1 MGLDL
6 EYFKDQTHINDLQ
19 KLNDKELYF
28 IIRLLEDELEH
39 FNINDGFKTKGIIR
53 ACNKTFDLF
62 KDLRFIL
69 NGYMDVMKEN
79 DLSFCDKTDTEQLIN
94 NMDSIVNISK
104 TINTTKTTKHKIND
118 HMETVI
124 LKLRVLYDSM
134 NEYIT
139 DEYNL
144 WEAMR
149 CNEER
154 IFKRERYMEQDK
166 FNTDK

>member
-6 EYFKDQTHINDLQ
+6 EYFKNQMHIDDLL
-19 KLNDKELYF
+19 KLKDNELYF
-28 IIRLLEDELEH
+28 IIRLLEDELKA
-39 FNINDGFKTKGIIR
+39 FNNNDGFKTKGIIR
-53 ACNKTFDLF
+53 ACNEVLDLF

-69 NGYMDVMKEN
+69 YGYMDVIKEN
-79 DLSFCDKTDTEQLIN
+79 DLSFCDKTDTEDLIN
-94 NMDSIVNISK
+94 NMDSIVNILK
-104 TINTTKTTKHKIND
+104 TIGEIKASKDKLND
-118 HMETVI
+118 LVGTVI

-139 DEYNL
+139 EEYNL

-154 IFKRERYMEQDK
+154 IFKRECYMEQEK
-166 FNTDK
+166 FNISK